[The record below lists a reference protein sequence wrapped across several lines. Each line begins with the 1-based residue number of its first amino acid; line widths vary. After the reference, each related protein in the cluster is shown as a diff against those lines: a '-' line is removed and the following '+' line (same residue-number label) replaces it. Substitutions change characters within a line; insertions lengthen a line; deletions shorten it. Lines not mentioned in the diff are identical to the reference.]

1 MIKKIIFIT
10 LLACSILARAQTN
23 TNKNLDKLFDKIE
36 SENEA
41 MGTISIVKNGS
52 EIYQKNI
59 GFSNL
64 KNKIKADK
72 FTKYRIG
79 SITKIFTTT
88 IILQQIDE
96 GKITLNTLLKEYF
109 PAIQNADKITIE
121 DLLRHESGLANITE
135 DKDLMSWI
143 TKPQTREKM
152 IARFVKNGIQFEPK
166 TKSKYSN
173 TNFII
178 LSYISEIIDKKSFSE
193 ILKSRIINPLKL
205 NRTEFG
211 NPIKPKKN
219 EALAYYFEEKKWNL
233 IALQTNMSAPMGAGA
248 IVSTSSELNIFFSN
262 LFSQKLT
269 SSAML
274 KKFMEI
280 KKGQGLG
287 IMQFDFKGLKVYG
300 HDGGIDGFQSYA
312 LYIPEK
318 KTSMAFTFNGL
329 NILMMPTV
337 ISILDTYFKNDSSL
351 KEKPSIK
358 LTSENL
364 NVYLGVYSGKTFPV
378 KVTFTKKGNTLFAQ
392 ATGQPIFKLIAP
404 KKDSFIYDAMGIR
417 FDFNLKEETIELT
430 FSGKKHLLKK
440 E

>member
-1 MIKKIIFIT
+1 MIKNILCIT
-10 LLACSILARAQTN
+10 LLVCSFFTEAQTN
-23 TNKNLDKLFDKIE
+23 TTKNLDNLFDNLE
-36 SENEA
+36 SENKA
-41 MGTISIVKNGS
+41 MGTISIFKNGS

-64 KNKIKADK
+64 KNKTTADK

-96 GKITLNTLLKEYF
+96 GKLTLNTLLKDYF
-109 PAIQNADKITIE
+109 PAIQNAGKITIE

-135 DKDLMSWI
+135 DKDIGTWI
-143 TKPQTREKM
+143 TQPQTREKM

-166 TKSKYSN
+166 EKSKYSN

-178 LSYISEIIDKKSFSE
+178 LSYISEILDKKSFSE
-193 ILKSRIINPLKL
+193 ILKSRIVTPLNLK
-205 NRTEFG
+205 RTEFG
-211 NPIKPKKN
+211 NPIVPKNN
-219 EALAYYFEEKKWNL
+219 EALAYYFEKNKWNL
-233 IALQTNMSAPMGAGA
+233 IDMQTHMSAPMGAGA

-269 SSAML
+269 SAASL
-274 KKFMEI
+274 KKFLNI
-280 KKGQGLG
+280 KKEQGLG
-287 IMQFDFKGLKVYG
+287 IMQLNFKGLKIYG
-300 HDGGIDGFQSYA
+300 HDGGIDGFQSFA

-329 NILMMPTV
+329 NTLIMPTV
-337 ISILDTYFKNDSSL
+337 ISILDTYFKNDPSL

-358 LTSENL
+358 LTSKEL
-364 NVYLGVYSGKTFPV
+364 DTYLGIYSGKTFPA
-378 KVTFTKKGNTLFAQ
+378 KVTFTKKENTLFAQ
-392 ATGQPIFKLIAP
+392 ATGQPIFKLIAI
-404 KKDSFIYDAMGIR
+404 KKDSFIYDSMGIQ
-417 FDFNLKEETIELT
+417 FDFNIKTKTMELT
-430 FSGKKHLLKK
+430 FGGKKHLLKK